1 MAESEFNESVIR
13 DTGLYKNRLISTIL
27 NNKDACEVLLNK
39 DDYDDEDVD
48 NLIYKQIFPYL
59 YIDDTQT
66 EVMTYIC
73 LEVDIPRIPTHT
85 IKNVQVIIWICSH
98 KEDMK
103 YSKYGYLGTKVDIL
117 SDIVERSL
125 HNSDKF
131 GIGKLSLNS
140 VTHFFPNAK
149 YYGKQL
155 IFNTSDFTV
164 KNVKG

>member
-66 EVMTYIC
+66 EGLT
-73 LEVDIPRIPTHT
+73 
-85 IKNVQVIIWICSH
+85 
-98 KEDMK
+98 
-103 YSKYGYLGTKVDIL
+103 
-117 SDIVERSL
+117 
-125 HNSDKF
+125 
-131 GIGKLSLNS
+131 
-140 VTHFFPNAK
+140 
-149 YYGKQL
+149 
-155 IFNTSDFTV
+155 
-164 KNVKG
+164 

>member
-1 MAESEFNESVIR
+1 MILCRGGSMAESEFNESVIR

-73 LEVDIPRIPTHT
+73 
-85 IKNVQVIIWICSH
+85 
-98 KEDMK
+98 
-103 YSKYGYLGTKVDIL
+103 
-117 SDIVERSL
+117 
-125 HNSDKF
+125 
-131 GIGKLSLNS
+131 
-140 VTHFFPNAK
+140 
-149 YYGKQL
+149 
-155 IFNTSDFTV
+155 
-164 KNVKG
+164 